1 MKSRLK
7 KLAWIPTLAAS
18 TVFAQQ
24 TTALDP
30 IIVSTTR
37 FAESAPRFAGY
48 LTVIDRDDI
57 AKSSARNIPDL
68 LQTVAGIRVAS
79 LTGNM
84 GIDAAIDLRGF
95 GDTGMS
101 NTLILLDGQRLNPI
115 DMGGIDW
122 SAIPLSNIERIE
134 VMRGSGTVLYG
145 DRATGGVINIITGRT
160 AANTASVAATIGSY
174 GTRGVDG
181 DATWR
186 GQAAYLN
193 LHARYAQTD
202 GWRQYNQA
210 DQASIAGRAGWQ
222 LSNTHLFTDFA
233 AYQESSGAPGSIA
246 EAIYR
251 ASPRQARNPRDTQR
265 TDGFRLRPG
274 IAVDV
279 SESLR
284 FEAELSLEKAD
295 QEFNNV
301 SFGSVF
307 DRSREMVSVTPR
319 LRWNHG
325 LVGLRSETVAGADY
339 YSGEVDNTF
348 SSFAGQHAEQT
359 SAAAYVQNTTNLT
372 GPLAL
377 TLGFRTQRMEQK
389 ASQEAYPAW
398 FLPAMSGSANRTR
411 NAWDAG
417 LAYDNAGWHVYGKIG
432 TTFRFANTDEL
443 FGYDSLTGNPV
454 FAGNLKPQ
462 HGTIGE
468 IGAGYRAGSVSAQ
481 ASIYQMDLE
490 DEIGYDGAAF
500 ANVNFDPT
508 RRRGLESE
516 LAWQATASL
525 KLKASYTYSEARFR
539 EGPYRDNDV
548 PMVPKNKAALQ
559 LNWNGGAI
567 GQYGITGNYVGERR
581 FSGDYANVRKMLEG
595 YTTVDLFAS
604 WEIGALTI
612 SARVLNATDKRY
624 APFALYSPS
633 NADYYYFPAD
643 GRSFFLTTR
652 YTFK

>member
-1 MKSRLK
+1 MKASLK
-7 KLAWIPTLAAS
+7 KIAWIPTLAVS

-24 TTALDP
+24 STLLDP
-30 IIVSTTR
+30 VVVTTTR
-37 FAESAPRFAGY
+37 FAESAPRFAGNM
-48 LTVIDRDDI
+48 TVIERNDI
-57 AKSSARNIPDL
+57 TVSPARNLPEL

-79 LTGNM
+79 LSGSM

-101 NTLILLDGQRLNPI
+101 NTLILLDGQRLSPI

-134 VMRGSGTVLYG
+134 VIRGSGTVLYG

-160 AANTASVAATIGSY
+160 TGNAASITAGVGSY
-174 GTRGVDG
+174 GARNLDG
-181 DATWR
+181 DVAWR
-186 GQAAYLN
+186 GEAAYLN
-193 LHARYAQTD
+193 LHAHYAQTN
-202 GWRQYNQA
+202 GWRQNNQA
-210 DQASIAGRAGWQ
+210 DQASVAGRAGWN
-222 LSNTHLFTDFA
+222 LGNTHLFADFA
-233 AYQESSGAPGSIA
+233 AYQESSGSPASVA
-246 EAIYR
+246 EAVYLS
-251 ASPRQARNPRDTQR
+251 SPKQARTPRDTQR
-265 TDGFRLRPG
+265 TEGFRLRPG
-274 IAVDV
+274 IAVDL
-279 SESLR
+279 SERLR
-284 FEAELSLEKAD
+284 FEAEISLEKAD
-295 QEFNNV
+295 QQFNNV

-307 DRSREMVSVTPR
+307 DRSREMISLTPR

-325 LVGLRSETVAGADY
+325 LAGLRSETVAGADY
-339 YSGEVDNTF
+339 YAGEVTNTF
-348 SSFAGQHAEQT
+348 SSFAGQQAEQT

-372 GPLAL
+372 APLAL
-377 TLGFRTQRMEQK
+377 TLGFRTQRMDQK
-389 ASQEAYPAW
+389 ASQDAYPAW

-417 LAYDNAGWHVYGKIG
+417 LAYDAAGWHLYGKVG

-468 IGAGYRAGSVSAQ
+468 IGAGYRAGTVSAQ

-490 DEIGYDGAAF
+490 DEIGYDGALF

-508 RRRGLESE
+508 QRRGLESE
-516 LAWQATASL
+516 LAWQATSTL

-539 EGPYRDNDV
+539 EGTYRDNDV

-559 LNWNGGAI
+559 LNWNGGAL

-581 FSGDYANVRKMLEG
+581 FSGDYANIRKLLDG